1 MYIPK
6 QFEESNI
13 AVLHELI
20 RAKPLAT
27 LVTLNEAGG
36 LEANHIPLV
45 LSAEPKPYGTLSGHV
60 ARSNPVWQDH
70 PADTDVLVIFQGVE
84 SYITPSWYASKAV
97 DGKVVP
103 TWNYVS
109 VHAKGRLR
117 VIHDPDWILSQ
128 LESLT
133 VHNEAG
139 FEHPWAVSDAPHE
152 FTSKLL
158 EVIVGIE
165 IVITE
170 LNGKW
175 KASQNRS
182 DQDRS
187 SVSSGLTSCGQYEMA
202 ELVKS
207 FGGQG
212 SEK

>member
-6 QFEESNI
+6 QFEEPNI
-13 AVLHELI
+13 EALHELI

-27 LVTLNEAGG
+27 LVTFNAAGG
-36 LEANHIPLV
+36 FEANHIPLV
-45 LSAEPKPYGTLSGHV
+45 LSADPKPYGTLSGHV
-60 ARSNPVWQDH
+60 AKSNLLWRDH
-70 PADTDVLVIFQGVE
+70 RADRDVLVIFQGPE
-84 SYITPSWYASKAV
+84 SYISPSWYASKAV

-128 LESLT
+128 LKSLT
-133 VHNEAG
+133 EHNEAG
-139 FEHPWAVSDAPHE
+139 FDNPWAVSDAPQE

-158 EVIVGIE
+158 EVIIGIE
-165 IVITE
+165 IVITD

-175 KASQNRS
+175 KVSQNRS

-187 SVSSGLTSCGQYEMA
+187 SVSIGLTSCGQFEMA

-207 FGGQG
+207 SGGRG
-212 SEK
+212 NEK